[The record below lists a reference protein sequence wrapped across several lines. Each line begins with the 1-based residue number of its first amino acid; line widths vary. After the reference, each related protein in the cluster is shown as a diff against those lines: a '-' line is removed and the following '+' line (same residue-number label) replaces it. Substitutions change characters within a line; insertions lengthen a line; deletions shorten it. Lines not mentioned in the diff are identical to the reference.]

1 MSEVKEQMIEKTV
14 EIAAPIDRVWK
25 LMTDASEL
33 PRWWFSMESA
43 EVDLVPG
50 GAIRLNWIKDEHGE
64 SAGRVVKVEEPHYF
78 SWYWASNNE
87 GRPPS
92 PGDQTLVEFR
102 LEELGEITRVT
113 VNESG
118 FERLDAPP
126 EERMTSL
133 EGNTQGWTEVLQH
146 LQDVFAG

>member
-1 MSEVKEQMIEKTV
+1 VSEVKEQRIERTV

-43 EVDLVPG
+43 EVDPVPG
-50 GAIRLNWIKDEHGE
+50 GAIRLNWNKDEHGE
-64 SAGRVVKVEEPHYF
+64 SAGRVVEVREPHYF
-78 SWYWASNNE
+78 AWYWAANNE
-87 GRPPS
+87 GRPPT

-118 FERLDAPP
+118 FETLDAPP
-126 EERMTSL
+126 DERMTSL
-133 EGNTQGWTEVLQH
+133 EGNTKGWGEVLQH
-146 LQDVFAG
+146 LQDLFAE

>member
-1 MSEVKEQMIEKTV
+1 MSEVKEQRIEKAV
-14 EIAAPIDRVWK
+14 EIAAPIGRVWK

-43 EVDLVPG
+43 EIDLKPG
-50 GAIRLNWIKDEHGE
+50 GAIRFKWVKDEHGQ
-64 SAGRVVKVEEPHYF
+64 SAGRVVEVSEPHYF
-78 SWYWASNNE
+78 SWYWAANNE
-87 GRPPS
+87 GRPPT

-118 FERLDAPP
+118 FESLDAPP
-126 EERMTSL
+126 DERMTSL
-133 EGNTQGWTEVLQH
+133 EGNTQGWGEVLQY
-146 LQDVFAG
+146 LMDFLAE